1 MLLLAVLSARRT
13 ELRLARPDGGDGL
26 VYLSSYI
33 SDSLGDPEQ
42 RAGAIG
48 DFLEREA
55 CTPESVA
62 VARPAEGDRIP
73 EPALRAL
80 TAADRLL
87 LATPAE
93 AMATSVAGGCL
104 ADGPEDRR
112 RVVIY
117 TDGEL
122 DCAVIPSGGGRP
134 RRCPIAMADPV
145 YSSPAQMDFL
155 CWVSDTVGR
164 PTVGRML
171 TEQGLELMYTYMRDV
186 IGHHEPAWL
195 ARSVGDRGVA
205 AAVASCVRSAE
216 RRCRLAAVSAQLLAS
231 LLRTEA
237 VNSALRASAG
247 GGAVLSGSL
256 VRTAEAVSGPEWP
269 REGNDDGDRPEE
281 LLPYLP
287 VLASKGCTR
296 MDGLARMARRGLTA

>member
-1 MLLLAVLSARRT
+1 MVLLAVLSARRT
-13 ELRLARPDGGDGL
+13 ELRLADPDGGDGL
-26 VYLSSYI
+26 SYVSSYI
-33 SDSLGDPEQ
+33 SDSLDDPEK
-42 RAGAIG
+42 RAGAIC
-48 DFLEREA
+48 DFLERED

-62 VARPAEGDRIP
+62 VARPAEGERIP
-73 EPALRAL
+73 ESALRAL

-87 LATPAE
+87 MATPAE
-93 AMATSVAGGCL
+93 AMATSVTGGCL
-104 ADGPEDRR
+104 ADGSEDRR

-134 RRCPIAMADPV
+134 RTCPVAMADPV
-145 YSSPAQMDFL
+145 YSSPAQLDFL
-155 CWVSDTVGR
+155 CWMSDRVGR
-164 PTVGRML
+164 PTVGRIL

-186 IGHHEPAWL
+186 IGYHEPAWM

-205 AAVASCVRSAE
+205 AAVAGCVRSTE
-216 RRCRLAAVSAQLLAS
+216 RRCRLAAASAGLLAS

-237 VNSALRASAG
+237 VNTALRAGAS

-269 REGNDDGDRPEE
+269 RKGNDNGHLPED

-287 VLASKGCTR
+287 VLASRGCTR
-296 MDGLARMARRGLTA
+296 MDGLGRMASRELIA